1 MRRRS
6 LVRWLLAVAL
16 AGGCGSAPSG
26 ARGDDSIRRDLLSG
40 VGQIRVNHAD
50 RKKLYTELLRTLAS
64 LRRDRPSTPAAQ
76 RARTLAIQGFEAS
89 LKGVRS
95 LIDFSENDSGNIAAA
110 TRDAK
115 RADRYLTRG
124 ANHLRAAGR
133 VLGLR
138 IGKLNGH

>member
-1 MRRRS
+1 MRRHS

-26 ARGDDSIRRDLLSG
+26 ARADDSIRRDLLSG
-40 VGQIRVNHAD
+40 VGQIRANHD
-50 RKKLYTELLRTLAS
+50 RNKLQTELRRTLAS
-64 LRRDRPSTPAAQ
+64 LRSDRPSTATAR
-76 RARTLAIQGFEAS
+76 RARGLAIQGFEAT

-95 LIDFSENDSGNIAAA
+95 LLDFSENDSGNIAAA

-124 ANHLRAAGR
+124 ANRLRAAGR
-133 VLGLR
+133 VLGIR
-138 IGKLNGH
+138 IGTLNGH